1 MHCYKPHT
9 GKRKKTILPH
19 PLPYLSSLS
28 LTVYRANAQ
37 RKGLPLQRGCHSQTL
52 TLSPSRSIQIFTTS
66 SPHPTSH
73 PSTHLF
79 TPHSP
84 TIISPP
90 SLHHHYN
97 SNRTNDNH
105 HNKNN
110 ITTLNPT
117 LKKKVRYS
125 RKTYLPSQGL
135 KIPDFGDDIAFT
147 SGARTRRTQSIGKV
161 LRLVYSQVRI
171 SFVFSANPYSSH
183 TPSPQ
188 SPITPL
194 LETSRDKNKK
204 N

>member
-1 MHCYKPHT
+1 MQMVCTTRRQTTKIAAVAILSHLFFPWPSPYIVTNLTPVK
-9 GKRKKTILPH
+9 GKATILPH
-19 PLPYLSSLS
+19 PLPHLSSLS
-28 LTVYRANAQ
+28 LTVYRANTQ

-66 SPHPTSH
+66 SPLPTSH
-73 PSTHLF
+73 PSTHLS

-84 TIISPP
+84 TIIFPP

-110 ITTLNPT
+110 IPTLNPT

-135 KIPDFGDDIAFT
+135 KIPDFGDDVVFT
-147 SGARTRRTQSIGKV
+147 SGARTRHTQSIGKV
-161 LRLVYSQVRI
+161 
-171 SFVFSANPYSSH
+171 
-183 TPSPQ
+183 
-188 SPITPL
+188 
-194 LETSRDKNKK
+194 
-204 N
+204 